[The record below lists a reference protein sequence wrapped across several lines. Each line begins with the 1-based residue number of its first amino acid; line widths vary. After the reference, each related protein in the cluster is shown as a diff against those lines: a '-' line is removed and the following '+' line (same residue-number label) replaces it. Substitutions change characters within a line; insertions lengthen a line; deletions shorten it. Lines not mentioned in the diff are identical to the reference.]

1 MCIPCSLVVS
11 ALIHLFF
18 VCLSN
23 QNDKPMSYQVEN
35 KWHSSY
41 LPDALVQ
48 SSEFSHQLS
57 GSFVLIAAQVV
68 YSLYGLRSRLQ
79 LIFIDVDSLV
89 LGLES
94 KNIRSVVL
102 KQNTVLRP
110 FNLTGKIGSFT
121 FNHISRVIFF
131 ISFVCTFFHVSTTLA
146 A

>member
-1 MCIPCSLVVS
+1 MVS

-23 QNDKPMSYQVEN
+23 QNDKPMSHQVEN
-35 KWHSSY
+35 KCHSSY
-41 LPDALVQ
+41 SPDALVQ

-89 LGLES
+89 LGLETE
-94 KNIRSVVL
+94 NIRSVV
-102 KQNTVLRP
+102 
-110 FNLTGKIGSFT
+110 
-121 FNHISRVIFF
+121 
-131 ISFVCTFFHVSTTLA
+131 
-146 A
+146 

>member
-1 MCIPCSLVVS
+1 
-11 ALIHLFF
+11 
-18 VCLSN
+18 
-23 QNDKPMSYQVEN
+23 MSYQVEN

-41 LPDALVQ
+41 SPDALVQ

-89 LGLES
+89 LGLETN
-94 KNIRSVVL
+94 NIRSVVL
-102 KQNTVLRP
+102 KQNTDH
-110 FNLTGKIGSFT
+110 FNFTGKTRIFT
-121 FNHISRVIFF
+121 FNHVSRVIFHLF
-131 ISFVCTFFHVSTTLA
+131 FFTFFHVSTTLA